1 MFFLTL
7 IYHLLNTSS
16 TQCRSGQQ
24 CRLTIRKRVAV
35 CTLSLCICYTKASEI
50 CSSHISRVFFF
61 FFYQFLSQG
70 ATKPVW
76 GEGVLGDYVI
86 VIGVLCRVFRSSR
99 CSRFQCIKMRPAAP
113 AVLLRL
119 IQALRVL
126 RAPPASLSK
135 PLCVYLS
142 RTHTCI
148 LMCLQCGVIICH
160 CGCLFSPLYHA
171 QLQ

>member
-1 MFFLTL
+1 M
-7 IYHLLNTSS
+7 NTSS

-24 CRLTIRKRVAV
+24 CRLTIRKRVAASIST
-35 CTLSLCICYTKASEI
+35 CSLHAALCICYTKASEI
-50 CSSHISRVFFF
+50 FSSHISRGFIYLFFY
-61 FFYQFLSQG
+61 YQFLSQG

-86 VIGVLCRVFRSSR
+86 VIGVLCRVFHSSR

-160 CGCLFSPLYHA
+160 CGCLFSPL
-171 QLQ
+171 

>member
-1 MFFLTL
+1 M
-7 IYHLLNTSS
+7 
-16 TQCRSGQQ
+16 
-24 CRLTIRKRVAV
+24 
-35 CTLSLCICYTKASEI
+35 
-50 CSSHISRVFFF
+50 
-61 FFYQFLSQG
+61 
-70 ATKPVW
+70 W

-86 VIGVLCRVFRSSR
+86 VIGVLCRVFHSSR

-148 LMCLQCGVIICH
+148 LMCFQCGVIICH
-160 CGCLFSPLYHA
+160 CGCLFPHSKLSRSSINHTAAVNHYLLTTRHFKEELCVTILMLMHITMIMIITIA
-171 QLQ
+171 NFQQLWYIS